1 MNVYTQMD
9 QLPRFENAVV
19 TIGTFDGVHLGHKQI
34 LRQLQEKAQ
43 SVNGTPVVVTFYPH
57 PKRVLASD
65 KKPVFL
71 LNTPEER
78 NQLLHDAGIHHI
90 VVVPFT
96 EAFAAQSAREY
107 IAAFLVNTL
116 QVKHLIIG
124 YDHKFGNNREGDYH
138 LLDQVAGTY
147 GFTVTEI
154 PEKILQDVTISST
167 RIREALLSG
176 DIQQAAAFLGYPYFF
191 TGTVVEG
198 NKLGRTIGFPTANL
212 KLPLAEKLI
221 PANGVYAVTVVS
233 ERLNNVY
240 RGMMNIGLRPTV
252 GGSTRT
258 IEVHLLDYAGDLY
271 GADLTITLHRYLRAE
286 VKFDGLDALKKQLAQ
301 DQQNALQSFS

>member
-1 MNVYTQMD
+1 MD
-9 QLPRFENAVV
+9 QLPRFNNAVV
-19 TIGTFDGVHLGHKQI
+19 TIGTFDGVHRGHKQI

-65 KKPVFL
+65 LKPVFL

-78 NQLLHDAGIHHI
+78 NQLLHEAGIQHI

-96 EAFAAQSAREY
+96 EAFAAQTAREY
-107 IAAFLVNTL
+107 IASFLVQTL

-124 YDHKFGNNREGDYH
+124 YDHKFGHNREGDYH
-138 LLDQVAGTY
+138 LLDQLAGSY

-167 RIREALLSG
+167 RIREALLHG
-176 DIQQAAAFLGYPYFF
+176 NIQQAEAFLGYPYFF

-198 NKLGRTIGFPTANL
+198 NKLGRTIGYPTANMQ
-212 KLPLAEKLI
+212 LPLAEKLI
-221 PANGVYAVTVVS
+221 PANGVYAVTVASVQ
-233 ERLNNVY
+233 LDKHY
-240 RGMMNIGLRPTV
+240 KGMMNIGLRPTV

-258 IEVHLLDYAGDLY
+258 IEVHLLDFDGDLY
-271 GADLTITLHRYLRAE
+271 GAGLTITLHRYLRAE
-286 VKFDGLDALKKQLAQ
+286 IKFDGLEALKKQLAQ
-301 DQQNALQSFS
+301 DKLATIASFS